1 MLNRVFSEIG
11 KLIKKQASDSPQVSL
26 ATEDGQQSCHHDPQD
41 LKEIERLRNELAAV
55 ELELGRLIV
64 DRERRWEKSRF
75 LTIAKRHL
83 RTAKAKTA
91 HRWIV
96 ESNAMIRYFN
106 CASANDSK
114 FAIEIL
120 VPVENRYREARAMN
134 PKSTA

>member
-26 ATEDGQQSCHHDPQD
+26 ATKDGRQSCHHDPQD

-64 DRERRWEKSRF
+64 GRERRWEKSRF

-83 RTAKAKTA
+83 LTAKTKTQ
-91 HRWIV
+91 HKWVI
-96 ESNAMIRYFN
+96 ESKGLIRYFN
-106 CASANDSK
+106 CAKENDSEI
-114 FAIEIL
+114 AIEML
-120 VPVENRYREARAMN
+120 LPVAERYRQARAVD
-134 PKSTA
+134 